1 MNRNSVYIL
10 EDRGLLYINGD
21 DVKGFLQNI
30 ITNNIENVSEDRS
43 CFSALLTPQGKYLYD
58 FIIIKHKSGYFLDCE
73 KKIIE
78 NLYKQLNLYKLRS
91 KVDISNLSN
100 EFVVASLTKEKFL
113 ELENSKDENGFT
125 IKFREDPIFLD
136 PRSDKL
142 GARLVINLEKL
153 YLSIKKLGLE
163 VSDVNEY
170 YNNSHKL
177 GIAQID
183 TNKLQDKIFGIEC
196 NFEELNGI
204 DFKKG
209 CYVGQENTAR
219 IKLKDKLSK
228 RLFAIKVLDG
238 EINSEEITCE
248 EKNIGKLLINNK
260 NPFALL
266 KLEDKSFNFDKDLKC
281 GDAKIK
287 VLRPNW
293 I

>member
-30 ITNNIENVSEDRS
+30 ITNNIENVTEDRS

-219 IKLKDKLSK
+219 IKLKDKLNK

-238 EINSEEITCE
+238 EINSEEITSE

-287 VLRPNW
+287 VIRPNW